1 MKKMTKRTKILLTT
15 VAIAAFLVFV
25 GIFSKD
31 PGVLGNF
38 IIISVFIILVP
49 QFLIGYKKYREM
61 KDMEE
66 KFPSFLRDLTESM
79 MAGLPLHKALIAT
92 SKIQYGPLSNEV
104 SKMANQL
111 SWGIP
116 LDKVLEQF
124 AERIKSSKRMYLAT
138 KIIKESYF
146 SGGDVNSTL
155 NALVEG
161 QITLSEAGKEKSSM
175 MNQYVVLMYAIT
187 FLFLIIIVFINK
199 LMIPMFELSQQTTE
213 FGLKNPCNTCIQ
225 GLECSICDMF
235 QGVAKNVFNIEGTSI
250 AAYYVSLFFFLSIV
264 QSFFAG
270 LVAGQISEG
279 SVTAGLKHSL
289 ILVGIVFGVFS
300 ILVRIHLLGA

>member
-1 MKKMTKRTKILLTT
+1 MMKLTNRTKVLLTT
-15 VAIAAFLVFV
+15 ILVAVFLISI
-25 GIFSKD
+25 GIISKD
-31 PGVLGNF
+31 LGVLGNI

-49 QFLIGYKKYREM
+49 QFLIGYKKYREL

-66 KFPSFLRDLTESM
+66 KFPTFLRDIAESL

-92 SKIQYGPLSNEV
+92 SKIQYGPLSKEV
-104 SKMANQL
+104 NKMANQL

-138 KIIKESYF
+138 NIIKESYF

-155 NALVEG
+155 DALVEG

-175 MNQYVVLMYAIT
+175 LNQYVILMYAIT

-199 LMIPMFELSQQTTE
+199 LMIPMFQLSQQTAE
-213 FGLKNPCNTCIQ
+213 FGLKNPCTTCMP
-225 GLECSICDMF
+225 GLECSVCSMF
-235 QGVAKNVFNIEGTSI
+235 QSVATTVFGIEGTSI
-250 AAYYVSLFFFLSIV
+250 GAYYVSLFFFLSIV

-279 SVTAGLKHSL
+279 SAMAGLKHSL
-289 ILVGIVFGVFS
+289 IMVGIVFGVFS
-300 ILVRIHLLGA
+300 ILVRIGLLGV